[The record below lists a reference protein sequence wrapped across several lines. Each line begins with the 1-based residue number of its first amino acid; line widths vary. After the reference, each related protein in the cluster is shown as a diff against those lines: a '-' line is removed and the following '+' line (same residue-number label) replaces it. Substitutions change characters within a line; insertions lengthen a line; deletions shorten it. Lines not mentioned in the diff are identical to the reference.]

1 MNRSAAAMR
10 TTATAP
16 DRALDDLMSEPIRVL
31 HFADV
36 HLGAENFGPSD
47 PDSGVSGRV
56 KDTLQRLDK
65 MIEYARDADVDLAL
79 FAGDAF
85 HSRSPN
91 PTYQRE
97 FAQRM
102 LALSRLA
109 PTVMLLGHLDRPP
122 NASRASTLEIYDTLR
137 VPNIWVAQAYQAR
150 LITTKRGDAVVG
162 AAPFLSR
169 SRLLADV
176 ATRGMSREQQAE
188 EAARILAEQL
198 DALAAQADALAS
210 GDSPRLLCGHVS
222 VPGASWNSEGDSA
235 SDALLGQDVPLPLDS
250 LADARWD
257 YVALGHVHRHQAL
270 RAEAPPVVYSGGL
283 ERIGFSEA
291 DDAKGFC
298 WVELARGAADWRFVK
313 LAARKMLSLRVD
325 CRESANPTAA
335 VLAELGRHDLN
346 GAIVRLEIRLKP
358 ETEAML
364 KDKVIHQ
371 ELRRAGV
378 FHIAAISKDVE
389 RPLRARL
396 GVNPE
401 GLTPLELLERYLD
414 AREVEAGRR
423 EELLRLAR
431 EIVAGE

>member
-1 MNRSAAAMR
+1 MNRSAAATR
-10 TTATAP
+10 TTAAR
-16 DRALDDLMSEPIRVL
+16 DRALDAPMSEPIRVL

-36 HLGAENFGPSD
+36 HLGAENYGRAD
-47 PDSGVSGRV
+47 PVSGVSGRV
-56 KDTLQRLDK
+56 KDCLQRLDE

-91 PTYQRE
+91 LTYQRE
-97 FAQRM
+97 FAQRV

-109 PTVMLLGHLDRPP
+109 PTVMLLGHLDSPP
-122 NASRASTLEIYDTLR
+122 ATSRASTLEIYDTLR

-150 LITTKRGDAVVG
+150 LIPTKRGEAVVG

-169 SRLLADV
+169 SRLLDDV
-176 ATRGMSREQQAE
+176 ATRGMTREQQEA
-188 EAARILAEQL
+188 EAARVLAERL
-198 DALAAQADALAS
+198 DGLAARADELAS
-210 GDSPRLLCGHVS
+210 GDSPRLLCGHFSVS
-222 VPGASWNSEGDSA
+222 CAALGGDR
-235 SDALLGQDVPLPLDS
+235 DDTLGQDVPLPLDS

-257 YVALGHVHRHQAL
+257 YIALGHARRHQAL
-270 RAEAPPVVYSGGL
+270 RTEAPPVVYSGGL
-283 ERIGFSEA
+283 ERIGFA
-291 DDAKGFC
+291 DADGAKGFC
-298 WVELARGAADWRFVK
+298 WVELARGEADWRFVEV
-313 LAARKMLSLRVD
+313 AARNFVALRVD
-325 CRESANPTAA
+325 CREAANPTAE
-335 VLAELGRHDLN
+335 VLAELRRHDLN
-346 GAIVRLEIRLKP
+346 GAIVRLEMRLNP

-389 RPLRARL
+389 RPLRTRL
-396 GVNPE
+396 GLNAE

>member
-1 MNRSAAAMR
+1 MNRSAAATR
-10 TTATAP
+10 TTATARE
-16 DRALDDLMSEPIRVL
+16 RALDEPMSEPIRVL

-36 HLGAENFGPSD
+36 HLGAENYGPSD

-56 KDTLQRLDK
+56 MDCLQRLDE

-97 FAQRM
+97 FAQRA

-109 PTVMLLGHLDRPP
+109 PTVMLLGHLDRPL

-137 VPNIWVAQAYQAR
+137 VPNIWVAQAVQAR
-150 LITTKRGDAVVG
+150 LISTKRGDVVLGAV
-162 AAPFLSR
+162 PFLSR
-169 SRLLADV
+169 NRLLDDAPR
-176 ATRGMSREQQAE
+176 RGLSREQQEA

-198 DALAAQADALAS
+198 DALAARADELAA
-210 GDSPRLLCGHVS
+210 GATPRLLCGHFSVS
-222 VPGASWNSEGDSA
+222 GAGPGSERDST
-235 SDALLGQDVPLPLDS
+235 LEQDVPLPLDL

-257 YVALGHVHRHQAL
+257 YIALGHARRHQAL
-270 RAEAPPVVYSGGL
+270 RTEAPPVVYSGGL
-283 ERIGFSEA
+283 ERIGFAEA
-291 DDAKGFC
+291 DEAKGFC
-298 WVELARGAADWRFVK
+298 WVELTRGEADWRFVEV
-313 LAARKMLSLRVD
+313 AARNFVALRVD

-335 VLAELGRHDLN
+335 VLAELRRHDLT
-346 GAIVRLEIRLKP
+346 GAIVRLELRLKP
-358 ETEAML
+358 ESETLL
-364 KDKVIHQ
+364 KDKVVQ
-371 ELRRAGV
+371 AELRRAGV
-378 FHIAAISKDVE
+378 FHIAAIRKDVE

-396 GVNPE
+396 GLNAE

>member
-1 MNRSAAAMR
+1 MNRSAAATR
-10 TTATAP
+10 TTATARE
-16 DRALDDLMSEPIRVL
+16 RALDEPMSEPIRVL

-36 HLGAENFGPSD
+36 HLGAENYGPSD

-56 KDTLQRLDK
+56 MDCLQRLDE

-97 FAQRM
+97 FAQRA

-109 PTVMLLGHLDRPP
+109 PTVMLLGHLDRPL

-137 VPNIWVAQAYQAR
+137 VPNIWVAQAVQAR
-150 LITTKRGDAVVG
+150 LISTKRGDVVLGAV
-162 AAPFLSR
+162 PFLSR
-169 SRLLADV
+169 NRLLDDA
-176 ATRGMSREQQAE
+176 ARRGLSREQQEA

-198 DALAAQADALAS
+198 DALAARADELAS
-210 GDSPRLLCGHVS
+210 GATPRLLCGHFSVS
-222 VPGASWNSEGDSA
+222 GAGPGSER
-235 SDALLGQDVPLPLDS
+235 DALLEQDVPLPLDL
-250 LADARWD
+250 LADASWD
-257 YVALGHVHRHQAL
+257 YVALGHARRHQAL
-270 RAEAPPVVYSGGL
+270 RTEAPPVVYSGGL
-283 ERIGFSEA
+283 ERIGFAEA
-291 DDAKGFC
+291 DEAKGFC
-298 WVELARGAADWRFVK
+298 WVELTRGEADWRFVEV
-313 LAARKMLSLRVD
+313 AARNFVALRVD

-335 VLAELGRHDLN
+335 VLAELRRHDLT
-346 GAIVRLEIRLKP
+346 GAIVRLELRLKP
-358 ETEAML
+358 ESETLL
-364 KDKVIHQ
+364 KDKVVQ
-371 ELRRAGV
+371 AELRRAGV

-396 GVNPE
+396 GLNAE

-414 AREVEAGRR
+414 VREVEAGRR

>member
-1 MNRSAAAMR
+1 
-10 TTATAP
+10 
-16 DRALDDLMSEPIRVL
+16 MSEPIRVL

-36 HLGAENFGPSD
+36 HLGAENYGPSD

-56 KDTLQRLDK
+56 KDSLQRLDE

-122 NASRASTLEIYDTLR
+122 HASRASTLEIYDTLR
-137 VPNIWVAQAYQAR
+137 VPNIWVAQEVQAR
-150 LITTKRGDAVVG
+150 LIRTKRGDAVVG

-188 EAARILAEQL
+188 EAARILAQRL

-210 GDSPRLLCGHVS
+210 GDSPRLLCGHFS
-222 VPGASWNSEGDSA
+222 VEGAEPRCA
-235 SDALLGQDVPLPLDS
+235 LGQEALVEFDS

-270 RAEAPPVVYSGGL
+270 SAEAPPVVYSGGL
-283 ERIGFSEA
+283 ERIGFAEA

-298 WVELARGAADWRFVK
+298 WVELARGAADWRFVE
-313 LAARKMLSLRVD
+313 LAARKMLALSID
-325 CRESANPTAA
+325 CREAANPTAE
-335 VLAELGRHDLN
+335 VLAELRRHDLN
-346 GAIVRLEIRLKP
+346 GAILRLEIRLKP
-358 ETEAML
+358 ETEAKL

-396 GVNPE
+396 GLNPE

-414 AREVEAGRR
+414 SREVEAGRR

-431 EIVAGE
+431 EIVARE

>member
-1 MNRSAAAMR
+1 MNRSAAATR

-16 DRALDDLMSEPIRVL
+16 DRELDEPMSEPIRVL

-36 HLGAENFGPSD
+36 RLGAENYGPSD

-56 KDTLQRLDK
+56 KDSLQRLDE
-65 MIEYARDADVDLAL
+65 MIEFAREGDVDLAL

-97 FAQRM
+97 FAGRM

-150 LITTKRGDAVVG
+150 LITTKRGDVVLG

-169 SRLLADV
+169 NRLLDDV
-176 ATRGMSREQQAE
+176 ATRGMPREQQEA
-188 EAARILAEQL
+188 EAARVLAEQL
-198 DALAAQADALAS
+198 SALAARADELAS
-210 GDSPRLLCGHVS
+210 GDSPRLLCGHFS
-222 VPGASWNSEGDSA
+222 VPGLASTSEQ
-235 SDALLGQDVPLPLDS
+235 DALLGQDVPLPLDS

-257 YVALGHVHRHQAL
+257 YVALGHARRHQAL
-270 RAEAPPVVYSGGL
+270 RSEAPPVVYSGGL
-283 ERIGFSEA
+283 ERIGFAEA

-298 WVELARGAADWRFVK
+298 WVELARGEADWRFVE
-313 LAARKMLSLRVD
+313 LAARNLLSLRVD

-335 VLAELGRHDLN
+335 VLAELRRHDLN
-346 GAIVRLEIRLKP
+346 GAIVRLEMRLKP
-358 ETEAML
+358 ETEALL

-378 FHIAAISKDVE
+378 FHIAGISKDVE
-389 RPLRARL
+389 RSPRARL
-396 GVNPE
+396 GLNPE
-401 GLTPLELLERYLD
+401 GLMPLELLERYFD

-431 EIVAGE
+431 EIVVGE